1 MNSRGFPKIQLKIKA
16 CHQDLGSK
24 DPNEIFVKLE
34 EHAAKLR
41 QFKNNHFQRK
51 TKIGSQRIVW
61 GNQETSKLS
70 IPQYLANVY
79 GYIRSNFKETYI
91 CSSEMTNLTQKNTG
105 FICLFDKIMI
115 LYLKP
120 SPTDQLQT
128 ACKNFCNLDTVKT
141 FFQLQFYSVYCPVIT
156 AVLLFPPVLILK

>member
-1 MNSRGFPKIQLKIKA
+1 MNSRGFPKIQLKIKT

-61 GNQETSKLS
+61 GN
-70 IPQYLANVY
+70 
-79 GYIRSNFKETYI
+79 
-91 CSSEMTNLTQKNTG
+91 
-105 FICLFDKIMI
+105 
-115 LYLKP
+115 
-120 SPTDQLQT
+120 
-128 ACKNFCNLDTVKT
+128 
-141 FFQLQFYSVYCPVIT
+141 
-156 AVLLFPPVLILK
+156 